1 MSAASKCLL
10 LVSPSLRGRA
20 SKAEWHHTE
29 AEYRLQ
35 PSHST
40 LTSNHGSQDTHR
52 LLVSVDTDI
61 DLEDDHTISVED
73 EGTPPSSES

>member
-1 MSAASKCLL
+1 MSVVGLS
-10 LVSPSLRGRA
+10 VSTWA

-40 LTSNHGSQDTHR
+40 LTSNTINHGSQDTHR
-52 LLVSVDTDI
+52 LLVSVDIVI

>member
-1 MSAASKCLL
+1 MSVVGLS
-10 LVSPSLRGRA
+10 VSTWA

-52 LLVSVDTDI
+52 LLVSVDIDIDIDI